1 MNKAFSRTELL
12 IGKDQLEKLSSFHIA
27 LFGLGGV
34 GGYACEALAR
44 LGIGHFTLIDN
55 DTISITNLNRQII
68 ATKETIGRK
77 KVDVMKDRILSINE
91 NATVNCYDIF
101 FLNNEENLIDFTQFD
116 YVIDCIDT
124 ISAKLALCEICQDNN
139 IKIISSM
146 GTGNKFIPQFEVSDI
161 NQTSTC
167 PLAKVMRRELKKRNI
182 NKLKVVYSK
191 EQPIKPLEEIKINE
205 NSHKLTPGSI
215 SFVPPACG
223 LVIASEVFKDLIN
236 KE

>member
-68 ATKETIGRK
+68 VTKETIGRK

>member
-27 LFGLGGV
+27 IFGLGGV
-34 GGYACEALAR
+34 GGYTCEALAR

-77 KVDVMKDRILSINE
+77 KVDVMKERILSINE

-124 ISAKLALCEICQDNN
+124 ISAKLALCEICNDNN